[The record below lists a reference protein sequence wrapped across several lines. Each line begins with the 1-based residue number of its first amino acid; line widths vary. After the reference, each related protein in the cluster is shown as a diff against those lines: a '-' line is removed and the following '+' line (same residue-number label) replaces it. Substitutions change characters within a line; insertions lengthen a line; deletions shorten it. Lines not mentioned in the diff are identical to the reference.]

1 MSHAEESGADDV
13 NEWIRPSAGGPDAD
27 VAALMQH
34 LQTKTRTAYSSA
46 TLSQPGENLIWSDPQ
61 GPARRLAN
69 LQSHIEHLLGSAS
82 IINGR
87 LLHDPLSPQP
97 RLQALIRYSGLHLLS
112 RFGRAIVLLAL
123 RCILPILQAPWWEQN
138 SINGLILA
146 NNHELL
152 KRLMDAEAALQSQ
165 EQRIAWLVGE
175 VLKARNE
182 AVDSDGVSFR
192 VVGNESLARAA

>member
-1 MSHAEESGADDV
+1 MSHAEESGADDI

-27 VAALMQH
+27 VGALMQH
-34 LQTKTRTAYSSA
+34 LQTSIRTAYASA
-46 TLSQPGENLIWSDPQ
+46 TQSQPGETVIWSDRQ
-61 GPARRLAN
+61 GPAARLAN

-87 LLHDPLSPQP
+87 LLQDPLAPQP
-97 RLQALIRYSGLHLLS
+97 RVQAFIRYSGLHLLG
-112 RFGRAIVLLAL
+112 RIGRAIVLQAV
-123 RCILPILQAPWWEQN
+123 RCILPILQAPWREQT

-146 NNHELL
+146 NNQELL
-152 KRLMDAEAALQSQ
+152 KRLMDAEAALRSQ

-182 AVDSDGVSFR
+182 AVDSDRASFR
-192 VVGNESLARAA
+192 VVGDESLARAA